1 MQTTSRRAVLGWLGA
16 AGAVVST
23 RALGG
28 CAGDAMRGRDAGGG
42 IDGGGYHVPD
52 GGYHVPDVDAGEA
65 CVPTRP
71 DAQGPFFAPGAPS
84 RTNLASV
91 DEPGQPL
98 VILGQVLADDCTTP
112 IAGALLDVWQA
123 DAAGSYHD
131 AGTDYRLR
139 GQLLSDAQGG
149 YSFSTIKPGNY
160 ETAPGAWRPA
170 HIHFTVSAPGF
181 APVTTQMYFA
191 GDPYLPPNDSCTGCG
206 SDDAARVITLYPGE
220 GALIGDFR
228 IVLRHLTP

>member
-16 AGAVVST
+16 AGALAST

-28 CAGDAMRGRDAGGG
+28 CADAALGGSDAGRG
-42 IDGGGYHVPD
+42 IDSGGYQAPD

-71 DAQGPFFAPGAPS
+71 DAQGPFFAPEAPS
-84 RTNLASV
+84 RTNIATPE
-91 DEPGQPL
+91 EPGQRL

-123 DAAGSYHD
+123 DATGSYHD

-181 APVTTQMYFA
+181 APVTTQLYFA
-191 GDPYLPPNDSCTGCG
+191 GDRYLPPNDSCTGCG

-228 IVLRHLTP
+228 IVLRLTP